1 MEGEVCLKDTIRT
14 PGIRKRRDCYGI
26 GRREDTGKMDLLT
39 KVGLGWREFS
49 HAAKR
54 NEWVCFQRENEA
66 LEKNHAILVKES

>member
-1 MEGEVCLKDTIRT
+1 MLERYNKDTWYKKEERL
-14 PGIRKRRDCYGI
+14 CYGI

-66 LEKNHAILVKES
+66 SEKNHAILVKES